1 MVSMSAE
8 PSPSGARVTT
18 TADAHA
24 RLVARAGPFAA
35 SVFVSLALIAVP
47 DERGVLV
54 AATTTR
60 ALAGQLGVAKDT
72 AAGALAILM
81 RRGYLR
87 RLAQPRSGGTE
98 LSAPLQ
104 FLAQR
109 LRKTTLVFLVSD
121 FLQGDIVR
129 VADVQVLG
137 HRHDLVPIIV
147 EDRLEETL
155 WKARGHVRLRDLES
169 GEERVIS
176 LSARNRRTYAEEV
189 TRRRGELIRHFYSL
203 GLDHVY
209 LRVGDSFVDP
219 LIRVFSSRK
228 RQQR

>member
-87 RLAQPRSGGTE
+87 RLAQPRSGGRFASGARYVVRPPDGFEVVAT
-98 LSAPLQ
+98 SAPS
-104 FLAQR
+104 R
-109 LRKTTLVFLVSD
+109 PCP
-121 FLQGDIVR
+121 
-129 VADVQVLG
+129 
-137 HRHDLVPIIV
+137 VPSPTV
-147 EDRLEETL
+147 ETP
-155 WKARGHVRLRDLES
+155 
-169 GEERVIS
+169 
-176 LSARNRRTYAEEV
+176 
-189 TRRRGELIRHFYSL
+189 TRRPTPVPTKRSTRTRITGGRSGDKNSQL
-203 GLDHVY
+203 GLFGPAA
-209 LRVGDSFVDP
+209 RVTPTGSP
-219 LIRVFSSRK
+219 R
-228 RQQR
+228 